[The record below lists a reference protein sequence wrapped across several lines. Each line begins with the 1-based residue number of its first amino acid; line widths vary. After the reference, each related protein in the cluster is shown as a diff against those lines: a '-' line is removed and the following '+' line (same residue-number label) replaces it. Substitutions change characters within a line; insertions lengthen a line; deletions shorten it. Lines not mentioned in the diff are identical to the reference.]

1 MALSILWCAIRTPRA
16 ARERRAWHN
25 PVRMCL
31 LVALFQ
37 RHPDA
42 PLVIAANRD
51 ERLDRPA
58 TSLGVLRALP
68 ATLGGRDDVH
78 GGTWLAVNRDGVVA
92 GVTNTPTGA
101 RDATRRTRG
110 ELPLR
115 LTLEA
120 SAEEAVALFQAR
132 VRCSDYNPC
141 WLLVGD
147 RERLFCVTVSGNGA
161 PAVTSLAPGIHVLEN
176 RPLVPVSPKAGRV
189 RAALEGVEAWRGEA
203 LVGGLQRVLAS
214 HEDSTSAPPGRA
226 DPPSPEARERPT
238 LDAACVHAGG
248 YGTRSSSLVLVP
260 AKGAPRVLASE
271 GPPCET
277 SLIDRSALWRH
288 DRPTD
293 RS

>member
-1 MALSILWCAIRTPRA
+1 
-16 ARERRAWHN
+16 
-25 PVRMCL
+25 MCL
-31 LVALFQ
+31 LVVLFQ
-37 RHPDA
+37 HHPDA
-42 PLVIAANRD
+42 PLVVAANRD

-68 ATLGGRDDVH
+68 ATLGGRDEVH

-92 GVTNTPTGA
+92 GLTNTPGSA

-120 SAEEAVALFQAR
+120 SAEEAVALFAAR
-132 VRCSDYNPC
+132 IRCADYNPC

-147 RERLFCVTVSGNGA
+147 RERLFCVTVAGNGA

-189 RAALEGVEAWRGEA
+189 RAALEGVQGWRGEA

-214 HEDSTSAPPGRA
+214 HDLPE
-226 DPPSPEARERPT
+226 PPSPEARDRPT

-248 YGTRSSSLVLVP
+248 YGTRSSSVVLVP
-260 AKGAPRVLASE
+260 PQGAPRVLASE